1 MHNDIM
7 VGVLGLGHDVV
18 DIAGFEEQLNEPGT
32 RMRAL
37 FSVRELR
44 QAAMRGELKGDGES
58 VHLAARW
65 AGKEA
70 VIKAWSE
77 AIGAY
82 DAPFTMDN
90 TPWSQIEILDDS
102 RGRPGVVLGE
112 AVRQALYE
120 SVLGKGQCEPSPPD
134 RQRGNRASVFQTDY
148 AGSIP
153 VIRSTG
159 TLWMQGSPGGAW
171 RSGWVFFVA
180 MRRFLLIFER
190 CQEG

>member
-134 RQRGNRASVFQTDY
+134 RQRGNHVGGHS
-148 AGSIP
+148 
-153 VIRSTG
+153 
-159 TLWMQGSPGGAW
+159 GGASDTRLEW
-171 RSGWVFFVA
+171 HISISHDGGIASA
-180 MRRFLLIFER
+180 MVLLAKVE
-190 CQEG
+190 